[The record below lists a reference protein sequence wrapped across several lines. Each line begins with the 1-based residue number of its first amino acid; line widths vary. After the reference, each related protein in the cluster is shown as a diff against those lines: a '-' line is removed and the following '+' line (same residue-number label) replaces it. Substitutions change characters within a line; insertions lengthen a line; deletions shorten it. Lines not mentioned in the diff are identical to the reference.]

1 MGETVVAE
9 VSSPQSLLTESISA
23 DIAVG
28 DVVLFMKG
36 VPDEPRCGFS
46 AMAVRILQ
54 LCEVAFHAVDVLE
67 DGEKK
72 EALKIFSD
80 WPTVPQLYV
89 AGEFV
94 GGSDIMREMF
104 EAGELQQLLQ
114 EKVAK
119 QATTGSSEG
128 ATKG

>member
-1 MGETVVAE
+1 MAE
-9 VSSPQSLLTESISA
+9 VQHSQPLLAEAIGK
-23 DIAVG
+23 DIAAD

-54 LCEVAFHAVDVLE
+54 ICEVSFHAVDVLE

-72 EALKIFSD
+72 EALKVFSD

-94 GGSDIMREMF
+94 GGCDIMREMF

-114 EKVAK
+114 EKVAR
-119 QATTGSSEG
+119 QN
-128 ATKG
+128 